1 MNAAEP
7 MSQIQKFSFL
17 YDAAEDR
24 VACDTEATDG
34 AISRLWMTQ
43 RFCRNLVAAVV
54 DMLEKGAGAS
64 GEGRQTLLQS
74 WQQAAAMDEF
84 GRTPG
89 VRPTPQS
96 VSGLVRTAQL
106 TPKTDAIS
114 IAFEFG
120 ADETRFVTLAVPQMR
135 QMLGALHQV
144 HVAAGWP
151 LGFWPAWVTDPVA
164 AAAPTATVN

>member
-1 MNAAEP
+1 

-24 VACDTEATDG
+24 VACDTEAPDG
-34 AISRLWMTQ
+34 ATSRLWMTQ
-43 RFCRNLVAAVV
+43 RFCRNLAAAVV
-54 DMLEKGAGAS
+54 DMLEKSAGAA

-74 WQQAAAMDEF
+74 WRQAAAMGEF

-89 VRPTPQS
+89 VQPTPQS
-96 VSGLVRTAQL
+96 AAGLVQTAQL
-106 TPKTDAIS
+106 TPKTDAMS

-120 ADETRFVTLAVPQMR
+120 AGETRSITLAVPQVR

-151 LGFWPAWVTDPVA
+151 LEFWPTWVADPTA